1 MIRKLNLLFSFIL
14 FQTSIFTV
22 SYFNDSFAI
31 VWREK
36 YLHKSTI

>member
-1 MIRKLNLLFSFIL
+1 MIRNSICCFLLYCFK
-14 FQTSIFTV
+14 QAV